1 MEERPWVLFKPMSD
15 KKFLGIDGGGTKTAF
30 TLIDEKGTILH
41 QFVLGGT
48 AFDTY
53 SDEKILSVFSK
64 ADSLLASRPDY
75 IFAGIGGILSPESKK
90 RCNALL
96 TQAFQSEE
104 VDSDNDSMNA
114 LYGVSEG
121 EDGIIAICGTGSVA
135 FGKKGNAYARSGG
148 YCYQEGDLGSSYD
161 IGRKALQHL
170 GKTLDGREEPTALSK
185 LLQEKLDIQSQIDFA
200 EVVSKL
206 KRDETAS
213 LAKLVSATQEEPI
226 SQTILKQAGDEIFA
240 MVDAVYRRLKI
251 NAPTI
256 FGIIGSLGQADTHY
270 RVHLLERIQKEL
282 PLLKLSK
289 KEDAAL
295 GSALKARE
303 LGWNGSSQQ

>member
-1 MEERPWVLFKPMSD
+1 MSA

-30 TLIDEKGTILH
+30 TLIDEKGAILQ

-53 SDEKILSVFSK
+53 SDEEILSVFSK
-64 ADSLLASRPDY
+64 ADSLLSSHPDF

-96 TQAFQSEE
+96 TQAFKTKE

-121 EDGIIAICGTGSVA
+121 KDGIIAICGTGSVA

-161 IGRKALQHL
+161 IGRKALQYL
-170 GKTLDGREEPTALSK
+170 GKTLDGREEPSALSK
-185 LLQEKLDIQSQIDFA
+185 LLQEKLAIQCQIDFA
-200 EVVSKL
+200 EVVSRL

-213 LAKLVSATQEEPI
+213 LARLVSATQEEAV
-226 SQTILKQAGDEIFA
+226 SQAILEKASEEVFS

-251 NAPTI
+251 DVPTA
-256 FGIIGSLGQADTHY
+256 FGIIGSLGQADTLY
-270 RVHLLERIQKEL
+270 RTRLLERIQKEL
-282 PLLKLSK
+282 PFLKLSK

-303 LGWNGSSQQ
+303 LGWNGLLQQ

>member
-1 MEERPWVLFKPMSD
+1 MSD

-30 TLIDEKGTILH
+30 TLIDEKGNVLQ

-53 SDEKILSVFSK
+53 SDEEILSVFSK
-64 ADSLLASRPDY
+64 ADSLLSSRPDF

-96 TQAFQSEE
+96 AQAFKTEE
-104 VDSDNDSMNA
+104 ADSDNDSMNA

-121 EDGIIAICGTGSVA
+121 KDGIILICGTGSVA

-170 GKTLDGREEPTALSK
+170 GKALDGREEPSDLSR
-185 LLQEKLDIQSQIDFA
+185 LLQKKLNIQGQIDFA
-200 EVVSKL
+200 EVVAKL
-206 KRDETAS
+206 KRGETAS
-213 LAKLVSATQEEPI
+213 LAKLVSATQNEKI
-226 SQTILKQAGDEIFA
+226 SKEILEASSDEVFA

-251 NAPTI
+251 NVPTA
-256 FGIIGSLGQADTHY
+256 FGIIGSLGQADTLY
-270 RVHLLERIQKEL
+270 RTRLLERIEKEL

-303 LGWNGSSQQ
+303 LGWNGSSRQ